1 MMMNLNQNEQHLKL
15 LSLFHYIVGGLTAFF
30 SCFALIHLVLG
41 IVMIVAP
48 ESFDSDPPPPF
59 MGWLFALI
67 GGSIILFG
75 WTLAGF
81 VIAAGRF
88 LARRKHYLFCMVIA
102 GIECMVMPFGTVL
115 GVFTIVVLM
124 QPAVKEMFGTGSAAA
139 GSGNT

>member
-1 MMMNLNQNEQHLKL
+1 MMNLNQNEQHLKL
-15 LSLFHYIVGGLTAFF
+15 LSIFHYIVGGLTAFF

-41 IVMIVAP
+41 IVIIVAP
-48 ESFDSDPPPPF
+48 DSLDSGDPPPPF
-59 MGWLFALI
+59 LGWLFALI

-81 VIAAGRF
+81 VIASGRF
-88 LARRKHYLFCMVIA
+88 LVRRKHYMFCMVIA

-124 QPAVKEMFGTGSAAA
+124 QPAVKEMFETGA
-139 GSGNT
+139 NQLTP

>member
-1 MMMNLNQNEQHLKL
+1 MNLNQNEQHLKL

-30 SCFALIHLVLG
+30 SCFALIHLVFG

-48 ESFDSDPPPPF
+48 ESFDSGDTPPPF
-59 MGWLFALI
+59 LGWLFALI

-88 LARRKHYLFCMVIA
+88 LTRRKHYMFCMVIA

-115 GVFTIVVLM
+115 GVFTIIVLM
-124 QPAVKEMFGTGSAAA
+124 QPAVKEMFETR
-139 GSGNT
+139 